1 MRALVLLALA
11 FSASAQTPNVA
22 VERKALGLS
31 MNSKVENA
39 KIVDN
44 SGLENDILHGTQYLP
59 GFPTAATIWPRVVA
73 VPCVKADKGLKCEG
87 YRWSPALGRGEYL
100 FITPQVMEPVAP
112 PPPVVITVPGPER
125 VVIREVPPKKQR
137 E

>member
-1 MRALVLLALA
+1 MKALVLLALA
-11 FSASAQTPNVA
+11 FSASAQTPNVT

-39 KIVDN
+39 KVVDN
-44 SGLENDILHGTQYLP
+44 SGLENDILHGTQYMP

-73 VPCVKADKGLKCEG
+73 VPCVKADEGLKCEG

-100 FITPQVMEPVAP
+100 FITPQVVERPAP
-112 PPPVVITVPGPER
+112 PPPVIVTVPGPER
-125 VVIREVPPKKQR
+125 IVLKEVPVKKQR